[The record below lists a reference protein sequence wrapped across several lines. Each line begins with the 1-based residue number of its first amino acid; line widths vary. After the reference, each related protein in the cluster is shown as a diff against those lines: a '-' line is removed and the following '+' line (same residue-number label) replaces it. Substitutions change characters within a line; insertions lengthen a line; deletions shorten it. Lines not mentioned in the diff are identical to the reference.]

1 MRRDVVTEVFVQFD
15 DGVENFA
22 TRFEAE
28 RFLDSCGDEP
38 RAAWLEDAQGR
49 VRARYRITRTPGGG
63 VALLD
68 VDADAADADA
78 AH

>member
-28 RFLDSCGDEP
+28 RFLDACDDEP
-38 RAAWLEDAQGR
+38 RAAWLEDAQGQ
-49 VRARYRITRTPGGG
+49 VRARYRIALTPEGR

-68 VDADAADADA
+68 ADTTD
-78 AH
+78 

>member
-38 RAAWLEDAQGR
+38 RAAWLEDAQGQ
-49 VRARYRITRTPGGG
+49 VLARYRITRTPEGG

-68 VDADAADADA
+68 AEAGAADADA

>member
-28 RFLDSCGDEP
+28 RFLDACDEEP

-49 VRARYRITRTPGGG
+49 VRARYRITRTPEGRI
-63 VALLD
+63 ALID
-68 VDADAADADA
+68 VDDAG
-78 AH
+78 